1 MAREQYLRGV
11 NLEELKQPEKAPEP
25 MTFKQKLEKFW
36 YNYRFAVIL
45 AIIVVVLAVSAA
57 LLIGSKEKVDYTV
70 VVVTKGTLME
80 DSRAEL
86 AGELERH
93 GMDLD
98 KDGTV
103 NVRVIQLAMT
113 DMGDYAEL
121 GTIFSSGSAMLFAME
136 PEYYEAQIAAL

>member
-80 DSRAEL
+80 DSRVEL

-93 GMDLD
+93 GLDLD
-98 KDGTV
+98 EDGKV
-103 NVRVIQLAMT
+103 NR
-113 DMGDYAEL
+113 
-121 GTIFSSGSAMLFAME
+121 SGRAHV
-136 PEYYEAQIAAL
+136 